1 MLVREDVIPTADEP
15 LLRSDLMVS
24 GGIQAFAHSPVV
36 QQRQVKIGSGPVRR
50 ELQRT
55 WHILADGESVTP
67 LARPHAAAMVVWWY
81 SVTKV
86 MVLPINW

>member
-1 MLVREDVIPTADEP
+1 
-15 LLRSDLMVS
+15 MVS
-24 GGIQAFAHSPVV
+24 GGIQAVAHSPVV

-67 LARPHAAAMVVWWY
+67 LARPHAAAMVVL
-81 SVTKV
+81 
-86 MVLPINW
+86 VLVVFGDESDGITN